1 MKRALVI
8 GIDDYPEA
16 PLKGCVNDAIEMKSV
31 LQTLGNGDPNFSVR
45 ALTSQDGEVTSAAM
59 HEAVEKLFNVRVK
72 AVNTLTVKGQTRS
85 RAIKKGRSRV
95 SGREATVK
103 KAIVTLFPGQRI
115 DIFEQV

>member
-1 MKRALVI
+1 MTTLN
-8 GIDDYPEA
+8 IDDVIRRPVITEKNTLLMEQNQYTFVVAPEA
-16 PLKGCVNDAIEMKSV
+16 NKI
-31 LQTLGNGDPNFSVR
+31 QIR
-45 ALTSQDGEVTSAAM
+45 
-59 HEAVEKLFNVRVK
+59 EAVEKLFNVRVK

-103 KAIVTLFPGQRI
+103 KAVVTLFPGQRI